1 MDRRRP
7 WGWRPRWL
15 RPRLAAVLG
24 GGAALGA
31 LEAGVIETLA
41 RHGIVP
47 DLLVGTSIGAI
58 NAAFWA
64 FNPEP
69 EAGRLL
75 ELWLSAGRST
85 MFPDHAISMLGRVA
99 RSSDHLTSQNGVAR
113 VVRAAG
119 LDEVAIEESRIPLA
133 VTAAD
138 PDHGD
143 RVILRR
149 GPLLPALLASTAIPV
164 LFPAVEIGGRRLMDG
179 GAVANCDVEAAVEAG
194 MTDVLVVD
202 VMGEGPA
209 AGESIWDVGDRVVR
223 IVLRRQT
230 DLVVQAHR
238 GRARIAVLRPR
249 LDVATRVGDF
259 DRTLDL
265 YRLGR
270 DAAEAFLTNHLR
282 GGRQSGGFRL
292 RRPPRLQVLDRPASP
307 PDAGGGAP
315 SAG

>member
-1 MDRRRP
+1 MDRWRP

-15 RPRLAAVLG
+15 RPRLAVVLG

-31 LEAGVIETLA
+31 LEVGVIETLS

-47 DLLVGTSIGAI
+47 DLLVGTSIGGI

-69 EAGRLL
+69 AGRLL

-99 RSSDHLTSQNGVAR
+99 RSSDHLTSQSGVAR

-138 PDHGD
+138 ADHGD
-143 RVILRR
+143 RVVLRR
-149 GPLLPALLASTAIPV
+149 GPLLPALLASSAIPV

-209 AGESIWDVGDRVVR
+209 TGESILDVGDRVVR

-230 DLVVQAHR
+230 DLAVQAHR

-270 DAAEAFLTNHLR
+270 DAAEAFLTIHLR
-282 GGRQSGGFRL
+282 GVRHSSGFRPW
-292 RRPPRLQVLDRPASP
+292 RRPRLRALDRPASP
-307 PDAGGGAP
+307 PDQGGGAP
-315 SAG
+315 GPG